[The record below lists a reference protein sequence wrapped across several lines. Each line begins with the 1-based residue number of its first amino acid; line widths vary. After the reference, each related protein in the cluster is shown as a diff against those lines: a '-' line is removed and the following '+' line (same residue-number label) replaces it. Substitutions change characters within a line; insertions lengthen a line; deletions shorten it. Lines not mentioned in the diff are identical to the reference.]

1 MDITSQARRGHR
13 IAGPPSVSE
22 GARKALSE
30 IEPFGFLPFPE
41 QEDVEGWDRMIDG
54 VEIYFVETL
63 PSWIAAA
70 GGSEAQADWEAVDF
84 GNGATGYLVQPHSE
98 GSSDRILFDIH
109 GGALIFGKGESCR
122 MFTMWQSF
130 RNNARTYGIDYRM
143 PPHHRYPVALD
154 DVVAGYRYL
163 LERYDADRIVIS
175 SNSAGGNL
183 AVALILRCREEGLPM
198 PAGMILQTPEVDLT
212 ESGDSFST
220 MADIDIGLPPLVAV
234 NRLYANGI
242 DLADPRISPL
252 FADFDGPF
260 PPTLITVG
268 TRDRFLSNGARLNMA
283 LRRAG
288 HHVEL
293 ILMDAMPHGGFG
305 GVDEDRELWA
315 EARRFAERAWRGELR
330 RPA

>member
-1 MDITSQARRGHR
+1 MDKTSEARRGHR
-13 IAGPPSVSE
+13 IAGPASISE
-22 GARKALSE
+22 AARKALSE
-30 IEPFGFLPFPE
+30 IEPFGFAPFPD
-41 QEDVEGWDRMIDG
+41 QEDVEAWETMIDA
-54 VEIYFVETL
+54 VEVYFAETL
-63 PSWIAAA
+63 PGWIAAA
-70 GGSEAQADWEAVDF
+70 GGSEGQASYEAIDF
-84 GNGATGYLVQPHSE
+84 GGASGFVVQPHSKGAAE
-98 GSSDRILFDIH
+98 RILYDIH
-109 GGALIFGKGESCR
+109 GGALIFGKGECCR
-122 MFTMWQSF
+122 MFTMWQAF
-130 RNNARTYGIDYRM
+130 RNDARTYGVDYRM
-143 PPHHRYPVALD
+143 PPHHRYPVAVE

-163 LERYDADRIVIS
+163 LRHYDADRIVIS

-198 PAGMILQTPEVDLT
+198 PAGLILQTPEVDLT

-252 FADFDGPF
+252 FAEFDGPF

-293 ILMDAMPHGGFG
+293 ILMEAMPHGGFG

-315 EARRFAERAWRGELR
+315 EARRFAERAWSGALR
-330 RPA
+330 RSA